1 MCKCCKAQVCCC
13 CGPAPC
19 ALFCPFLPSWRQSRS
34 TRIMYVFFLTV
45 ATLVS
50 CLMLAGDVQE
60 LLIGN
65 VKHLNET
72 CIELKVGEN
81 CNRLVGYLA
90 VYRVSFTMVVFHVS
104 LMLLMICVSSSQDCR
119 AGVQNGFWF
128 IKALVLVGL
137 CVGAFCIPQ
146 DEEFSIVW
154 MYVGMVGGI
163 LFIIL
168 QMFLIVD
175 FAHVWHR
182 NWSGGANGNRAWCC
196 ALYFC
201 ATVFLIVASGAAV
214 ALYLFYVPHELC
226 TKGQVFVLVNAGLCL
241 VMCFISVLPC
251 TKRVNSNAGL
261 LQPTIIS
268 VYVMYLTWS
277 ALISIPAVEV
287 GPGVNGYHNLTV
299 NGTQYVVCG
308 PRAINESWQKASG
321 YIGAVLMLLM
331 AIYASWTT
339 SKKNGR
345 LGINNAVIV
354 ENNDVCCCCCPGTA
368 KYRTEKRGDQG
379 IIDDEAEQ
387 VVYNYSFFHF
397 VFAIASLYIMMQLTM
412 WYNPKEPMLNLKT
425 YGMNWPSAWIKM
437 ASSWI
442 CIVIYVVTLLCPRCL
457 PGLRSD
463 GSDSYSSKGMLV

>member
-1 MCKCCKAQVCCC
+1 MCKCCKAQLCCC

-19 ALFCPFLPSWRQSRS
+19 ALFCRFLPSWRQSRS
-34 TRIMYVFFLTV
+34 TRIMYVFFLTI
-45 ATLVS
+45 ATFVS
-50 CLMLAGDVQE
+50 CLMLAPDVQE
-60 LLIGN
+60 FLTGN
-65 VKHLNET
+65 VKHLNAT

-90 VYRVSFTMVVFHVS
+90 VYRVSFTMVVFHVA
-104 LMLLMICVSSSQDCR
+104 LLLLMICVSSSQDCR
-119 AGVQNGFWF
+119 AGVQNGFWL
-128 IKALVLVGL
+128 IKALLLVGL
-137 CVGAFCIPQ
+137 CIGAFYIPQ

-154 MYVGMVGGI
+154 MYIGMVGGI

-182 NWSGGANGNRAWCC
+182 NWSRRADNNRGWCC
-196 ALYFC
+196 ALNFC
-201 ATVFLIVASGAAV
+201 ATLFLTVAAGAAV
-214 ALYLFYVPHELC
+214 ALYMFYALPEPC
-226 TKGQVFVLVNAGLCL
+226 TESRFFVLINASLCL
-241 VMCFISVLPC
+241 LVCFISVFPC
-251 TKRVNSNAGL
+251 IKRVNSNAGL

-277 ALISIPAVEV
+277 ALLSVPAKAVE
-287 GPGVNGYHNLTV
+287 PGHNGYNLTG

-308 PRAINESWQKASG
+308 PGFVNQTWQKASG
-321 YIGAVLMLLM
+321 YVGAVLMLLM

-339 SKKNGR
+339 SRKADR
-345 LGINNAVIV
+345 LGIKNSFMVDEA
-354 ENNDVCCCCCPGTA
+354 DGSCCCPGSA
-368 KYRTEKRGDQG
+368 KYRTEQRGDQG

-387 VVYNYSFFHF
+387 VVYNYSYFHF
-397 VFAIASLYIMMQLTM
+397 IFAIASLYIMMQLTM

-442 CIVIYVVTLLCPRCL
+442 CIVIYVATLLCPRCL
-457 PGLRSD
+457 PGLRSE
-463 GSDSYSSKGMLV
+463 GSESLSGKGMLV